1 MRILHEFKYQRPPNL
16 AAALTLMAQYGDRAR
31 PIAGGTDLVIGLKYR
46 SMLQLADPAVF
57 PAASRAPKIVR
68 PDVIVSLAD
77 LSGLK
82 GITRRVGAVRVGA
95 RTTMTQI
102 ANGYDLP
109 PALGAVRDAA
119 GAMGSPLIRNQATI
133 GGNLVHGR
141 PAADTAI
148 ATLAVGARYELASFD
163 ERRWVNADDFFVGPG
178 ETVKRPEELLIS
190 VELTHSPDDGSAYLR
205 QGTRRQLE
213 IALASAAAWVRLGPG
228 SGAITA
234 ARIALGAV
242 GPTPLLANEAARY
255 LVGKQPEPEVIAVA
269 ATTART
275 EATPIDDYRGSAAYR
290 VELIEVLVRRALT
303 IAVARAGGEVV
314 RS

>member
-46 SMLQLADPAVF
+46 SMLQLADAAAF
-57 PAASRAPKIVR
+57 PAASRAPKIMR
-68 PDVIVSLAD
+68 PDVIVSLAE
-77 LSGLK
+77 LSCLK
-82 GITRRVGAVRVGA
+82 GITRRVGAVRVGS

-102 ANGYDLP
+102 ANSYDFP

-148 ATLAVGARYELASFD
+148 ATLAVGAR
-163 ERRWVNADDFFVGPG
+163 
-178 ETVKRPEELLIS
+178 
-190 VELTHSPDDGSAYLR
+190 
-205 QGTRRQLE
+205 
-213 IALASAAAWVRLGPG
+213 
-228 SGAITA
+228 
-234 ARIALGAV
+234 
-242 GPTPLLANEAARY
+242 
-255 LVGKQPEPEVIAVA
+255 
-269 ATTART
+269 
-275 EATPIDDYRGSAAYR
+275 
-290 VELIEVLVRRALT
+290 
-303 IAVARAGGEVV
+303 